1 MNGVIKIYFHP
12 TCATSH
18 ELIVNLY
25 NKGYLDKVEIY
36 NLLKPLE
43 NRFVWSVPWLV
54 KDNEPVGTD
63 PISDDEVINIIENK
77 DIIIENPVE
86 SFMMSILHSSYAS
99 SIAILHKDL
108 SLLINDSIIKASI
121 RYGHSNVNINDLK
134 NELIENK
141 DKLLQ
146 EYRDKIRRA
155 LSVSFVRE
163 LYWSKSGNIDSND
176 IVKYSDPTIVGLWLL
191 SKGSIGRIGL
201 PKRPLIFNDIDVKE
215 VSAFVQK
222 RGKGLLEKIKEEQEN
237 IYNDKLYWEILER
250 SKKDF

>member
-1 MNGVIKIYFHP
+1 MSSTIKLYFHP

-18 ELIVNLY
+18 ELIINLY
-25 NKGYLDKVEIY
+25 KKGYLNKIEIY
-36 NLLKPLE
+36 NLIKPLE
-43 NRFVWSVPWLV
+43 KSFIWSVPWLV
-54 KDNEPVGTD
+54 EDNEPIGTD

-77 DIIIENPVE
+77 NVYIENPEE

-108 SLLINDSIIKASI
+108 SFLINDSLIKASI
-121 RYGHSNVNINDLK
+121 RYGFSGVDISNLK
-134 NELIENK
+134 AAISKNK
-141 DKLLQ
+141 DRLFE

-163 LYWSKSGNIDSND
+163 LYWSKSGKINSDD
-176 IVKYSDPTIVGLWLL
+176 IIKFSDPTVVGLWLL

-201 PKRPLIFNDIDVKE
+201 PKKPFVFDDIDVKE
-215 VSAFVQK
+215 ISEFVAK

-237 IYNDKLYWEILER
+237 IYNDKLYWEIIE
-250 SKKDF
+250 KI